1 MRFMLR
7 NGKSALLISVVVLA
21 SAMFVSAQS
30 PSVNEIVDRAGH
42 QTVSYIETFR
52 NLLSQE
58 NKTFEIYGKNGDV
71 KKRRT
76 ITSTFIV
83 YPLTKDEKRIAEFRN
98 VLAVDGKKINNAD
111 SRAQDFFQK
120 IVRAESSQ
128 KELEQIDKESSR
140 FDQDFAITGMTLF
153 QSPVLAPE
161 MRPFF
166 KFDLD
171 GNETSGGADC
181 YMVSYEQIKPS
192 PDVVVNSTEQDYGKS
207 YHQYYDVD
215 VDRDGELNPR
225 IKGKLWIDAATFQ
238 IHKEIRQLTLQPEGA
253 AAPITAVTDEFEYQ
267 PSQFGILTPKLIRH
281 TQYAVKTRS
290 ASSQKQVVVS
300 MEYGNFTKPDVEVK
314 SAEVK

>member
-1 MRFMLR
+1 MRFMFR
-7 NGKSALLISVVVLA
+7 NGKSVLSILVAILA
-21 SAMFVSAQS
+21 SAAAQT
-30 PSVNEIVDRAGH
+30 PSVDEIVSHAG
-42 QTVSYIETFR
+42 QQAAAYIETFR

-71 KKRRT
+71 KKRRSV
-76 ITSTFIV
+76 TSTFIV

-98 VLAVDGKKINNAD
+98 VIAVDGKKLNDSD

-120 IVRAESSQ
+120 IVRAGSSQ

-161 MRPFF
+161 MRSFF
-166 KFDLD
+166 QFHID
-171 GNETSGGADC
+171 GNERVDGGDS
-181 YMVSYEQIKPS
+181 YVVSYEQTKPS
-192 PDVVVNSTEQDYGKS
+192 GDIVVNSKENDYGKS

-215 VDRDGELNPR
+215 VDREGELNPR

-238 IHKEIRQLTLQPEGA
+238 IHKEIRVLTLQPEGA
-253 AAPITAVTDEFEYQ
+253 SSPITAVTDEFEYQ

-281 TQYAVKTRS
+281 TQYGVKTKS

>member
-1 MRFMLR
+1 MSRFVII
-7 NGKSALLISVVVLA
+7 ALIA
-21 SAMFVSAQS
+21 IFVPAVAAAQS
-30 PSVNEIVDRAGH
+30 PNVDDIVNHAGQ
-42 QTVSYIETFR
+42 QTTAYIETFR

-58 NKTFEIYGKNGDV
+58 NKTFEIYGKNGEV

-76 ITSTFIV
+76 VASTFIV

-98 VLAVDGKKINNAD
+98 VLAVDGKKLSDAD

-120 IVRAESSQ
+120 VVRAESSQ

-140 FDQDFAITGMTLF
+140 YDEDFAITGMTLF

-166 KFDLD
+166 QFHFDGKKTLD
-171 GNETSGGADC
+171 GADC
-181 YMVSYEQIKPS
+181 YIISYEQTKPS
-192 PDVVVNSTEQDYGKS
+192 PGIVVNSKQHDYGKS
-207 YHQYYDVD
+207 YYQYYDVD
-215 VDRDGELNPR
+215 VDREVELNSR

-238 IHKEIRQLTLQPEGA
+238 IHREVRNLTLQPEGA
-253 AAPITAVTDEFEYQ
+253 SAPITAVTDEFEYQ

-281 TQYAVKTRS
+281 AQYAVKTKSGS
-290 ASSQKQVVVS
+290 AQKQVVVL